1 MSIPKEPR
9 QLMIN
14 LMYLVLTAML
24 ALNVSAEIINAF
36 FALNSGI
43 KQSSEMVAKT
53 HESIVKGIQASV
65 NATPGKYEKYMTIAK
80 SAKVISDDF
89 ANYMKDVN
97 DKLVTAAGGLDDKH
111 TDGRP
116 KKYKD
121 KDVTT
126 RMFTLEGEGKGAE
139 VEKKIKETR
148 EKLLAL
154 IPAEDKADIG
164 KKMPLLVDEVPE
176 DAKGKSWVDL
186 KFKQMPVAAV
196 MPTLSKIAADA
207 VTSET
212 AILNYCLDKSSGKE
226 IVKFD
231 GFRVAIAPKKAY
243 LTRGDKF
250 EAEVYM
256 AAFSKTNNNVSISV
270 NGSGLPVNQGV
281 AVYTTGPQNELG
293 EKTVN
298 ASATIKNP
306 FTGNTETVTGKL
318 VYEVGEK
325 SVTVSAEKMN
335 VFYIGVPNPV
345 AVSAAG
351 IPTSQLKV
359 SMSGGDISRGS
370 DGNYVV
376 TVSRPGKATIT
387 VSGGG
392 VTANKEFRVKPIPD
406 PVAKINVGSDD
417 QSKGA
422 AVSAGLISAMSGV
435 IAELKNFD
443 FDARCNIQSY
453 VLLRV
458 PRRDDIQQA
467 NVSGAFNADAQ
478 RLVSQ
483 AKPGDTYQF
492 QNVKAKCPGDIAGRV
507 INSMSFVVR

>member
-53 HESIVKGIQASV
+53 HEGIIGGIKTSV
-65 NATPGKYEKYMTIAK
+65 NAQPKYAEFLTIAND
-80 SAKVISDDF
+80 AKKISGEF
-89 ANYMKDVN
+89 VAYMKDVN
-97 DKLVTAAGGLDDKH
+97 DKLVEAAGGLDDKH

-154 IPAEDKADIG
+154 IKNAKDKEELSQ
-164 KKMPLLVDEVPE
+164 KMPLLVDEVPE

-196 MPTLSKIAADA
+196 MPTLSKITADA
-207 VTSET
+207 ITSET
-212 AILNYCLDKSSGKE
+212 AILNWCLDKSSGKTE
-226 IVKFD
+226 IKLD
-231 GFRVAIAPKKAY
+231 GFKVAIAPKKAY

-250 EAEVYM
+250 EAEVYLG
-256 AAFSKTNNNVSISV
+256 AYSKSNAGGVSISV
-270 NGSGLPVNQGV
+270 GGSSLPLKEGV
-281 AVYTTGPQNELG
+281 ASYSTGPQNELG
-293 EKTVN
+293 EKTVS
-298 ASATIKNP
+298 ATATIKNP
-306 FTGNTETVTGKL
+306 MTGETTTVKGELK
-318 VYEVGEK
+318 YEVGEK

-335 VFYIGVPNPV
+335 VFYLGVDNPV

-370 DGNYVV
+370 DGLYNVRV
-376 TVSRPGKATIT
+376 TREGKATIT
-387 VSGGG
+387 ISGGG
-392 VTANKEFRVKPIPD
+392 VTANKEFRVKRIPD
-406 PVAKINVGSDD
+406 PKAITTLNKDG
-417 QSKGA
+417 GTMTA
-422 AVSAGLISAMSGV
+422 AEAQNTLGLIAKL
-435 IAELKNFD
+435 ENFD
-443 FDARCNIQSY
+443 FDAKCSIQSF
-453 VLLRV
+453 VLLYI
-458 PRRDDIQQA
+458 PRRDDMRQA
-467 NVSGAFNADAQ
+467 NVSGPMNPDGQ
-478 RLVSQ
+478 RLLQS
-483 AKPGDTYQF
+483 AKPGDSYSF
-492 QNVKAKCPGDIAGRV
+492 QNIKARCPGDVAARSIG
-507 INSMSFVVR
+507 SMSFVIR

>member
-53 HESIVKGIQASV
+53 HEGILKGIKTSV
-65 NATPGKYEKYMTIAK
+65 DAEPKYQQYMGIANDAKKISEGFAT
-80 SAKVISDDF
+80 
-89 ANYMKDVN
+89 YMKGVN
-97 DKLVTAAGGLDDKH
+97 DELVTAAGGLDEHH

-126 RMFTLEGEGKGAE
+126 NMFTLEGKGKGAE
-139 VEKKIKETR
+139 VEKMINETR
-148 EKLLAL
+148 VKLLGL
-154 IPAEDKADIG
+154 IKDPKEKAELE
-164 KKMPLLVDEVPE
+164 KKMPLLVDAVPP
-176 DAKGKSWVDL
+176 DSKAKTWVDL

-196 MPTLSKIAADA
+196 MPALSKIAADA
-207 VTSET
+207 ITSET
-212 AILNYCLDKSSGKE
+212 AILNWCLDKSSGKE

-256 AAFSKTNNNVSISV
+256 AAFSKTNNNVTISV
-270 NGSGLPVNQGV
+270 NGSGLPVREGV
-281 AVYTTGPQNELG
+281 AVYSTGPQNDLG
-293 EKTVN
+293 EKTVS
-298 ASATIKNP
+298 ATATIKNP
-306 FTGNTETVTGKL
+306 FTGNTETVKGELK
-318 VYEVGEK
+318 YEVGEK

-335 VFYIGVPNPV
+335 VFYIGVSNPV

-376 TVSRPGKATIT
+376 TCSRPGKAIIT

-392 VTANKEFRVKPIPD
+392 MTANKEFRVKPIPD

-417 QSKGA
+417 QSKGGTITA
-422 AVSAGLISAMSGV
+422 AMAQNITGV

-443 FDARCNIQSY
+443 FDARCNIQSF

-467 NVSGAFNADAQ
+467 NVSGAFGPEAQ
-478 RLVSQ
+478 RLLAQ
-483 AKPGDTYQF
+483 AKPGDSYQF
-492 QNVKAKCPGDIAGRV
+492 QAVKARCPGDVAGRS
-507 INSMSFVVR
+507 IGSMSFVIR

>member
-80 SAKVISDDF
+80 QAKVISDDF

-97 DKLVTAAGGLDDKH
+97 DKLVVAAGGLDDKH

-148 EKLLAL
+148 DKLLAL
-154 IPAEDKADIG
+154 IPTEDKADIG

-351 IPTSQLKV
+351 IPTSQLKI

-376 TVSRPGKATIT
+376 TCSRPGNATVT

-392 VTANKEFRVKPIPD
+392 VTANKVFRVKPIPD
-406 PVAKINVGSDD
+406 PVPITTLSKKGGMMTPAEAANTTGIIAK
-417 QSKGA
+417 
-422 AVSAGLISAMSGV
+422 L
-435 IAELKNFD
+435 ENFD
-443 FDARCNIQSY
+443 FEARCNIQSY
-453 VLLRV
+453 VLLYI
-458 PRRDDIQQA
+458 PKRDDLRQA
-467 NVSGAFNADAQ
+467 NVSGPMNSEAQ
-478 RLVSQ
+478 RFLQS
-483 AKPGDTYQF
+483 AKPGDSYQF
-492 QNVKAKCPGDIAGRV
+492 QEIKAMCPGDIASRKIGT
-507 INSMSFVVR
+507 MSFLIR

>member
-53 HESIVKGIQASV
+53 HEGIVKGIKASV
-65 NATPGKYEKYMTIAK
+65 DATPGKYEKYMTIAND
-80 SAKVISDDF
+80 AKKVSEEF
-89 ANYMKDVN
+89 AAYMKSVN
-97 DKLVTAAGGLDDKH
+97 DQLVTAAGGLDEHH

-139 VEKKIKETR
+139 VEKKIRDTR
-148 EKLLAL
+148 ARLLAL
-154 IPAEDKADIG
+154 IPKEDTAEIN
-164 KKMPLLVDEVPE
+164 KKMPLLVDAIPL
-176 DAKGKSWVDL
+176 DAKAKTWVDL

-207 VTSET
+207 ITSET
-212 AILNYCLDKSSGKE
+212 AILNYCLDRSSGKE

-256 AAFSKTNNNVSISV
+256 AAFSKTNNNVSITV
-270 NGSGLPVNQGV
+270 NGSGLPVKEGV
-281 AVYTTGPQNELG
+281 AVYSTGPQNELG
-293 EKTVN
+293 EKTIS
-298 ASATIKNP
+298 ATATIKNP
-306 FTGNTETVTGKL
+306 FTGNQETVKGELK
-318 VYEVGEK
+318 YEVGEK

-335 VFYIGVPNPV
+335 VFYLGVDNPV

-370 DGNYVV
+370 DGLYNVRV
-376 TVSRPGKATIT
+376 TREGKATIT
-387 VSGGG
+387 ISGGG
-392 VTANKEFRVKPIPD
+392 VTANKEFRVKRIPD
-406 PVAKINVGSDD
+406 PKAITTLNKDGGQMS
-417 QSKGA
+417 A
-422 AVSAGLISAMSGV
+422 AEAQNTTGLIAKL
-435 IAELKNFD
+435 ENFD
-443 FDARCNIQSY
+443 FDAKCSIQSY
-453 VLLRV
+453 VLLYI
-458 PRRDDIQQA
+458 PRRDDMRQA
-467 NVSGAFNADAQ
+467 NVSGPMNADGQ
-478 RLVSQ
+478 RLLQS
-483 AKPGDTYQF
+483 AKPGDSYQF
-492 QNVKAKCPGDIAGRV
+492 QTIKARCPGDIAARSIG
-507 INSMSFVVR
+507 SMSFVIR

>member
-53 HESIVKGIQASV
+53 HDGILRGIKTSVDAEPKYAPYMSIANDAKKISEGF
-65 NATPGKYEKYMTIAK
+65 AT
-80 SAKVISDDF
+80 
-89 ANYMKDVN
+89 YMKGVN
-97 DKLVTAAGGLDDKH
+97 DELVTAAGGLDEHH

-126 RMFTLEGEGKGAE
+126 NMFTLEGKGKGAE
-139 VEKKIKETR
+139 VEKMINETR
-148 EKLLAL
+148 AKLIGL
-154 IPAEDKADIG
+154 IKDPKERAEIE
-164 KKMPLLVDEVPE
+164 KKMPLLVDAVPS
-176 DAKGKSWVDL
+176 DSKAKTWVDL

-196 MPTLSKIAADA
+196 MPALSKIAADA
-207 VTSET
+207 ITSET
-212 AILNYCLDKSSGKE
+212 AILNWCLDKSSGKE

-231 GFRVAIAPKKAY
+231 GFRVAISPKKAY

-270 NGSGLPVNQGV
+270 NGSGLPVREGV
-281 AVYTTGPQNELG
+281 AVYSTGPQNELG
-293 EKTVN
+293 EKTVS

-306 FTGNTETVTGKL
+306 FTGNTETVKGELK
-318 VYEVGEK
+318 YEVGEK

-335 VFYIGVPNPV
+335 VFYIGVDNPV

-351 IPTSQLKV
+351 VSTNKLKV
-359 SMSGGDISRGS
+359 SMSGGDISRNS
-370 DGNYVV
+370 DGTYTVK
-376 TVSRPGKATIT
+376 VSRPGKATID
-387 VSGGG
+387 VSGEGL
-392 VTANKEFRVKPIPD
+392 TARKEFRVLPIPD
-406 PVAKINVGSDD
+406 PAPIVNVGSAD
-417 QSKGA
+417 QRKGGAIPA
-422 AVSAGLISAMSGV
+422 AQAQAISGV
-435 IAELKNFD
+435 IAELSGFA
-443 FDARCNIQSY
+443 FDAKCSIQSY
-453 VLLRV
+453 VLLRI
-458 PRRDDIQQA
+458 PRRDDLQQA
-467 NVSGAFNADAQ
+467 NVSGPFNSEAG
-478 RLVSQ
+478 RLLAQ
-483 AKPGDTYQF
+483 AKPGDSYQF
-492 QNVKAKCPGDIAGRV
+492 QTIRARCPGDVAARPIG
-507 INSMSFVVR
+507 SMSFIIR